1 MNFKYQKLRGRIIE
15 KFGTLKA
22 FSKIIGI
29 SYVSLSNKMRGKT
42 EISTSDIVEWSKY
55 LDISI
60 EEYGLFYFT

>member
-22 FSKIIGI
+22 FSKVIGI

-42 EISTSDIVEWSKY
+42 EISTADIVEWSKY

-60 EEYGLFYFT
+60 EEYGIFYFT